1 MIELFEFFRTGI
13 KQFLSAWAA
22 MTLSPNV
29 TSFFHA
35 TVLKMVMQT
44 PVYRDHSF
52 KFKDNCV
59 KMNKDLY
66 TDLYRRIYCQ

>member
-1 MIELFEFFRTGI
+1 MIELFEFLETGI

-22 MTLSPNV
+22 MTLSQNV

-35 TVLKMVMQT
+35 IVLKMVMQT

-52 KFKDNCV
+52 SLKTTV
-59 KMNKDLY
+59 
-66 TDLYRRIYCQ
+66 